1 MTTHDDLP
9 ETVLPSG
16 AAMRTA
22 RRYEDV
28 RRVLTDPRFK
38 RDLSGT
44 PAARMVSGSDI
55 SDDPHLILNMDP
67 PEHTRIRRIVAGAFA
82 PRRILRWRP
91 RITEI
96 TRELAGELA
105 AHGPPADLVAGFA
118 FPLPVRVICELL
130 GVPDADRERYR
141 RWADAALTTSD
152 LGAEGRAQAAHEFRD
167 HVRGLLAARRANPG
181 EALIDDL
188 IAARDGSDALTE
200 PELVSLVTA
209 LITGGHE
216 TTANLIA
223 SGVFTLLGED
233 RFRGLEPTEGL
244 VEELLRHDTP
254 ALYALPRVA
263 AEDVDLPSGRVAAG
277 ELVLPLLAEA
287 NRDPGM
293 FPEPD
298 RFDATRDGP
307 AHIAF
312 GQGAHFCLGARLAR
326 LEAEAALT
334 VLLAEFP
341 GLALA
346 VPAEDVPWRAASL
359 VRLPC
364 RASSSIRCPAAR
376 SW

>member
-1 MTTHDDLP
+1 MTADDDRGGGLP

-16 AAMRTA
+16 ATMRTA
-22 RRYEDV
+22 HKYEDV

-91 RITEI
+91 RIVEI

-105 AHGPPADLVAGFA
+105 AQGPPADLVAGFA

-152 LGAEGRAQAAHEFRD
+152 LDAAGRAEAAREFRD
-167 HVRGLLAARRANPG
+167 HVHGLLAERRANPG

-263 AEDVDLPSGRVAAG
+263 AEDVELPSGRVAAG

-293 FPEPD
+293 FPDPD

-326 LEAEAALT
+326 LEAEAALA

-346 VPAEDVPWRAASL
+346 VPAEEVPWREASL
-359 VRLPC
+359 VRGPTRLPV
-364 RASSSIRCPAAR
+364 R
-376 SW
+376 W